1 MSTHPQQSWIRL
13 LIALIALIGAALL
26 LSACSTSDPDG
37 NVQVGALAYTDDGSS
52 SLRDGS
58 NAPRLRE
65 PTGCPAQE
73 LSTARGPDVLVVT
86 SIDANGCMAISTVAQ
101 SDADAAELR
110 AGLGVLSVH
119 EPLTFEADADPA
131 VPAERDEWGFDAMNV
146 IEPRAEGRGTDVL
159 VAVVDTGVELDHPD
173 LAPHLVLGYDYTG
186 SDAAGDDLNGHGTHV
201 AGIIAAMSND
211 DGFTG
216 IAPEADVLPISV
228 LDEDGFGFSYAVAQG
243 VLTAVDMGADI
254 INLSLSGPE
263 LSADLR
269 HALDYADSH
278 GVVVIASAGNG
289 SGLLRRYPAAAEGV
303 LAVSSLDRAKT
314 LVESSSFGFHIAFAA
329 PGDDIAS
336 ISTGGKR
343 VLRSGSSMAAAHVT
357 GAVAA
362 LRSQPKWGTL
372 TRLFS
377 TAVDLGEPGVD
388 ERYGV
393 GLIDLAAAFDLEVA
407 APDDPDT
414 SPTDFTKTTLV
425 PPTSS
430 DQTTTTTNNAS
441 GTTTPTEPPGSATTT
456 ILPGT
461 TTTTTSSTGSTTT
474 VTRPPGTTVP
484 GSIAPPSTVPV
495 TTVPDTTVPV
505 TTVPV
510 TTAPPDTEPPV
521 VTIPDF
527 DWLETDD
534 PGCWTPWVEVVDESD
549 TSLTF
554 LFEWSNCGANKF
566 QTQKGYRY
574 ERHDGSVNEGLGD
587 PKFTSGT
594 SKFVV
599 ISDPQDVYGFQEICL
614 RVRPLPPPELAELG
628 AEPGEWS
635 EPICVEA
642 EI

>member
-1 MSTHPQQSWIRL
+1 MSPHPQKWTCLVS
-13 LIALIALIGAALL
+13 ALIGATLL
-26 LSACSTSDPDG
+26 LSACSTSDSDG
-37 NVQVGALAYTDDGSS
+37 NVQAGALAYTDGDGN

-65 PTGCPAQE
+65 PTGCPAQAR
-73 LSTARGPDVLVVT
+73 STALGAEVLVVT

-101 SDADAAELR
+101 SGADAAELR

-131 VPAERDEWGFDAMNV
+131 VPIETEEWGFDAMNV

-159 VAVVDTGVELDHPD
+159 VAVIDTGVELDHPD
-173 LAPHLVLGYDYTG
+173 LSPRLVPGYDYTG
-186 SDAAGDDLNGHGTHV
+186 RGAAGADLNGHGTHV
-201 AGIIAAMSND
+201 AGIIAAMSNG

-228 LDEDGFGFSYAVAQG
+228 LDENGFGFSYAVAQG
-243 VLTAVDMGADI
+243 VLTAVDMGADV

-263 LSADLR
+263 LSDDLR
-269 HALDYADSH
+269 HALDYADEH

-289 SGLLRRYPAAAEGV
+289 AGLLRRYPAAADGV
-303 LAVSSLDRAKT
+303 LAVSSIDRAKT
-314 LVESSSFGFHIAFAA
+314 LVGSSSYGFHIAFAA

-336 ISTGGKR
+336 ISTGGER
-343 VLRSGSSMAAAHVT
+343 VLRSGSSMAAAHVS
-357 GAVAA
+357 GAVVA

-393 GLIDLAAAFDLEVA
+393 GLIDLAAAFDLEVPS
-407 APDDPDT
+407 PDDPDA
-414 SPTDFTKTTLV
+414 SPTDFLTTTV

-430 DQTTTTTNNAS
+430 DQTTTTTNSAA
-441 GTTTPTEPPGSATTT
+441 GTTTTGSPGTTST
-456 ILPGT
+456 TGPPGT
-461 TTTTTSSTGSTTT
+461 TTTTTSSPGSTTT

-484 GSIAPPSTVPV
+484 ASTAPP
-495 TTVPDTTVPV
+495 TTVSVTTVPV

-510 TTAPPDTEPPV
+510 TTVLVTTVPPDTEPPV

-534 PGCWTPWVEVVDESD
+534 PGCWTPRVEVVDESD

-554 LFEWSNCGANKF
+554 LYEWSDCGADKF

-574 ERHDGSVNEGLGD
+574 ERHDGSANEGLGD
-587 PKFTSGT
+587 PKFTSAT

-599 ISDPQDVYGFQEICL
+599 ISDPQDVYGHQEICL
-614 RVRPLPPPELAELG
+614 RVRPVPPEQLADFG

>member
-1 MSTHPQQSWIRL
+1 
-13 LIALIALIGAALL
+13 
-26 LSACSTSDPDG
+26 
-37 NVQVGALAYTDDGSS
+37 
-52 SLRDGS
+52 
-58 NAPRLRE
+58 
-65 PTGCPAQE
+65 
-73 LSTARGPDVLVVT
+73 
-86 SIDANGCMAISTVAQ
+86 
-101 SDADAAELR
+101 
-110 AGLGVLSVH
+110 
-119 EPLTFEADADPA
+119 
-131 VPAERDEWGFDAMNV
+131 MNV

-173 LAPHLVLGYDYTG
+173 LAPHLVPGYDYTG

-269 HALDYADSH
+269 HALDYADEH

-289 SGLLRRYPAAAEGV
+289 AGLLRRYPAAAEGV
-303 LAVSSLDRAKT
+303 LAVSSIDRAKT

-388 ERYGV
+388 EQYGV
-393 GLIDLAAAFDLEVA
+393 GLIDLAAAFDLEVP

-414 SPTDFTKTTLV
+414 SPTDFTKTTWCRRR
-425 PPTSS
+425 
-430 DQTTTTTNNAS
+430 
-441 GTTTPTEPPGSATTT
+441 
-456 ILPGT
+456 LPIRRRPRR
-461 TTTTTSSTGSTTT
+461 TTSRAPPPRRGFREARRPRCFRG
-474 VTRPPGTTVP
+474 RPPQQP
-484 GSIAPPSTVPV
+484 
-495 TTVPDTTVPV
+495 
-505 TTVPV
+505 
-510 TTAPPDTEPPV
+510 
-521 VTIPDF
+521 
-527 DWLETDD
+527 
-534 PGCWTPWVEVVDESD
+534 
-549 TSLTF
+549 
-554 LFEWSNCGANKF
+554 
-566 QTQKGYRY
+566 R
-574 ERHDGSVNEGLGD
+574 R
-587 PKFTSGT
+587 
-594 SKFVV
+594 
-599 ISDPQDVYGFQEICL
+599 QDRQQ
-614 RVRPLPPPELAELG
+614 PLPALREQPCPQAPHLRA
-628 AEPGEWS
+628 PFQ
-635 EPICVEA
+635 
-642 EI
+642 